1 MGFIWSHCV
10 FANYR
15 TGKNMRFGMLVKFSM
30 VLLIA
35 FKMNSVG
42 ANSLLVYDE
51 IVGHRSLWDYDSK
64 NCQIQDINDG
74 RKWMSA
80 LMDIKLV
87 AGFGD
92 HCGVDFRVDLNRIGI
107 GWTDYLLGGRK
118 VEDALVSCMYDK
130 RTKEVFLGS
139 HMKLKAA
146 ALKGGCDKKSYENAL
161 ERVRIVFSSGIN

>member
-1 MGFIWSHCV
+1 
-10 FANYR
+10 
-15 TGKNMRFGMLVKFSM
+15 MRFGVLARFSV

-35 FKMNSVG
+35 FKINPVG

-51 IVGHRSLWDYDSK
+51 IVGHRSLWAFDSK

-92 HCGVDFRVDLNRIGI
+92 HCGVDFRLDLNRLGI
-107 GWTDYLLGGRK
+107 GWTDYLLGARK

-130 RTKEVFLGS
+130 RTKEVFLSS

-146 ALKGGCDKKSYENAL
+146 AQRVACDKKSYENAL
-161 ERVRIVFSSGIN
+161 ERVRILFSSGIN